1 DFWYALHEGVGVDKE
16 CKLRYVG
23 PLLAMQITG
32 DYFVAGH
39 LDEPSMDDMGEI
51 IREINSGG
59 VRGLRAMGFIPN
71 NIPEPN
77 RNRKYDVGIVQKA
90 FSEYY
95 TWVTSNMD
103 NTDRERWRWS
113 VITAENHLCKHT
125 RLLEVTTALV
135 V

>member
-1 DFWYALHEGVGVDKE
+1 
-16 CKLRYVG
+16 
-23 PLLAMQITG
+23 
-32 DYFVAGH
+32 
-39 LDEPSMDDMGEI
+39 MDDMGEI